1 MEVNVVDPI
10 LRKGY
15 RFKGTARIIHSDG
28 STPLGGGATL
38 SGGRLMSAARVF
50 LAVAPLPLTVWV
62 LVVATALILVLIA
75 IGVLRH
81 LERARADRRREH
93 VHAELEPVFATFL
106 ESDDQQRLA
115 DELRPSFMRMDAAE
129 RPVAALLVT
138 ELMGEAS
145 FAQREKLRGAL
156 EQAGIVELG
165 HRGTR
170 RLSPWRRALAC
181 EMLGTIGS
189 EQSVPTLL
197 DRLGDRRPEVRI
209 AAVQALGDIGSTEA
223 VPALSEAFLQ
233 RRVAPTNV
241 VTAALR
247 RIGGEAA
254 PAFERGLGSPDPIV
268 RVAACFGMSGIAAT
282 HGAAVYRLADVLA
295 SDSDANVRAAA
306 ANALGIAGGGNAPE
320 ALVRA
325 TADSDVHVR
334 RNAVRA
340 LGGFDDPNTGGTL
353 AERADDDDREV
364 AIRAAESLLALTRR
378 PRAAVAAQARLEST
392 STWAVQ
398 YARNVAEVTA

>member
-1 MEVNVVDPI
+1 
-10 LRKGY
+10 
-15 RFKGTARIIHSDG
+15 
-28 STPLGGGATL
+28 
-38 SGGRLMSAARVF
+38 MSAARVL
-50 LAVAPLPLTVWV
+50 LAVVAPLPLTIWV
-62 LVVATALILVLIA
+62 LVVATVLILVLIA
-75 IGVLRH
+75 LGVGRH
-81 LERARADRRREH
+81 LELARADRRREH
-93 VHAELEPVFATFL
+93 VRAELEPVFVRFL
-106 ESDDQQRLA
+106 ESEDQDILA
-115 DELRPSFMRMDAAE
+115 GDLRPSFLRMDAAE

-138 ELMGEAS
+138 DLMRDAS
-145 FAQREKLRGAL
+145 FSQREKLRGAL

-170 RLSPWRRALAC
+170 RWSPWRRALAC
-181 EMLGTIGS
+181 EMLGKIGS
-189 EQSVPTLL
+189 QQSVPALL
-197 DRLGDRRPEVRI
+197 DRLDDRRPEVRI
-209 AAVQALGDIGSTEA
+209 AAVQALGDIGSGDA

-254 PAFERGLGSPDPIV
+254 PAFERGLESPDPIV

-282 HGAAVYRLADVLA
+282 HGAAVYRLAEVLA
-295 SDSDANVRAAA
+295 SDSDASVRAAA

-340 LGGFDDPNTGGTL
+340 LGGFDDPHTGGL
-353 AERADDDDREV
+353 LVERADDDDREV
-364 AIRAAESLLALTRR
+364 AIRAAEALLALTRR
-378 PRAAVAAQARLEST
+378 PRAAVAAQARVEST
-392 STWAVQ
+392 SAWAVE
-398 YARNVAEVTA
+398 YARKVAEVTAVSA